1 MIFIVNCE
9 TCVKF
14 NTKCCPYPLHAKDGS
29 KKEHEACES
38 YSFDGNEDNE
48 S

>member
-1 MIFIVNCE
+1 MILIVNCE
-9 TCVKF
+9 SCVKF
-14 NTKCCPYPLHAKDGS
+14 NKAECPHPIHAKDGS

-38 YSFDGNEDNE
+38 YSFDEKEDNE